1 MIRALLGRVTM
12 YRIVTIVLLALAAV
26 AFVLTA
32 TSRLDPSTFTL
43 RGLLAT
49 LVVLVVTSVVADHLL
64 GLAVRRRPHTESAVI
79 TALLLWFLYWPTL
92 DVGTLAWLGLTAVA
106 AQASKYVLVWRARHV
121 FNPAAAGAVLMILL
135 SELLGDRVDNPP
147 PSTTWWAA
155 NESMALFVLAGA
167 LVVLYRTGRFS
178 LAVTFAV
185 PAAVLTYWGVSSFYP
200 ETGQAL
206 EYVAYS
212 TPIVFFAA
220 FMLTEPLTLAPRRA
234 QQLVLAVIAAV
245 LFAWP
250 LWTTELFSVPIVLGP
265 FESTYEIALIA
276 INLVAFL
283 LGQRGG
289 VRLRLLESRDLG
301 GDLREFRF
309 EPRRRVRL
317 RAGQYLELQVPHAA
331 DVRGVRRV
339 FTVAS
344 TPDADTVDIAVRVP
358 EDCSSFKRELAALQ
372 PGDEVHATGVN
383 GDFVWSRGA
392 SPVLLVAGGIGV
404 TPFLSQVRHEPDRDA
419 VLVYGVPSASVVPYR
434 DELVAAGTRVVLVAP
449 DDPTDLPDGW
459 THVREAFVTGEVVRE
474 AVPDAGSR
482 RAFVSG
488 PPAMVSPV
496 AAHLRRHRIRTRTDH
511 FTGY

>member
-12 YRIVTIVLLALAAV
+12 YRIVTIVLLALAVV

-32 TSRLDPSTFTL
+32 TSRLDPSIFTL

-49 LVVLVVTSVVADHLL
+49 LAVLVVTSVVADHLL
-64 GLAVRRRPHTESAVI
+64 GLVVRRRPHTESAVI
-79 TALLLWFLYWPTL
+79 TALLLWFIYWPTL

-135 SELLGDRVDNPP
+135 GELLGDRVDNPP
-147 PSTTWWAA
+147 PSTTWWVAS
-155 NESMALFVLAGA
+155 ESMAWFVLLGA
-167 LVVLYRTGRFS
+167 LVVLYRTGRFA
-178 LAVTFAV
+178 LAITFAV
-185 PAAVLTYWGVSSFYP
+185 PAALLTYWNVSSFYP
-200 ETGQAL
+200 ELGQSL

-234 QQLVLAVIAAV
+234 QQLVLAVAAAV
-245 LFAWP
+245 VFTWP
-250 LWTTELFSVPIVLGP
+250 LWTTKIFDAPIVLGP
-265 FESTYEIALIA
+265 FEGTYELALVGV
-276 INLVAFL
+276 NLVAFL

-289 VRLRLLESRDLG
+289 VRLRLLESRELG
-301 GDLREFRF
+301 GDLHEFRF

-317 RAGQYLELQVPHAA
+317 RAGQYLELQLSHAA
-331 DVRGVRRV
+331 DVRGERRA
-339 FTVAS
+339 FTIAS
-344 TPDADTVDIAVRVP
+344 VPDADTVDIAVRVP

-372 PGDEVHATGVN
+372 PGDEVHATGVS
-383 GDFVWSRGA
+383 GDFLWPRGA
-392 SPVLLVAGGIGV
+392 GPVLLVAGGIGV
-404 TPFLSQVRHEPDRDA
+404 TPFLSQVRHEPSRDA
-419 VLVYGVPSASVVPYR
+419 VLVYGVPSAANVPYR
-434 DELVAAGTRVVLVAP
+434 DELVAAGTQVVLVAP
-449 DDPTDLPDGW
+449 DEPVDLPDGW
-459 THVREAFVTGEVVRE
+459 THVRESFVTGEVVRE
-474 AVPDAGSR
+474 AVPDASDR

-496 AAHLRRHRIRTRTDH
+496 ATDLRKHRIRVKTDH